1 MPSVLYPDKSFL
13 TFFHSLGPVPE
24 YPAVIPCYMSAGN
37 SGDQAGIV
45 KFAVTGVFFKQALPL
60 RKVEATVQRKR
71 YAKAGRFD
79 LFFVE
84 VIYPTYYAI
93 LMVNSYAAILILKLC
108 DLYGNEARIKAED
121 RRFMDSLSL
130 IYCNYSEKVTIERL
144 AGTALM
150 SRSAYLKKFSEI
162 FGTTP
167 GCLLLDRRITAAKE
181 LLSSTQYPL
190 DTIAERTGFY
200 DASHLMRFFIRSEG
214 ITPSEYRRSFSA
226 NTLETN

>member
-1 MPSVLYPDKSFL
+1 MLRCSK
-13 TFFHSLGPVPE
+13 PVT
-24 YPAVIPCYMSAGN
+24 
-37 SGDQAGIV
+37 QAN
-45 KFAVTGVFFKQALPL
+45 
-60 RKVEATVQRKR
+60 
-71 YAKAGRFD
+71 
-79 LFFVE
+79 
-84 VIYPTYYAI
+84 I
-93 LMVNSYAAILILKLC
+93 LMVNSYSAILILKLC
-108 DLYGNEARIKAED
+108 DLYGNEARIRAED

-130 IYCNYSEKVTIERL
+130 IYCNYSEKVTTERL

-200 DASHLMRFFIRSEG
+200 DASHLVRFLSGARGSPRRNTAG
-214 ITPSEYRRSFSA
+214 VLPRRTPKQIE
-226 NTLETN
+226 